1 MKITKKILL
10 FFIRRFNHLKYHL
23 FQLLKKC
30 CDFLIFF
37 AFRFANK
44 KTRTV
49 PKKII
54 VFYLPK
60 FYSSNETDFS
70 VDYFQI
76 LMPLRKYLIKNKF
89 DYEVIEIFH
98 DSLQPFSVL
107 SQLNLLNQHK
117 PAYIIFGSFGPKNYQ
132 FFGISLTL
140 IHLLKK
146 HGYIKSDLVN
156 IGWDTISSNYWTRN
170 EVNKHMDKILIVD
183 NPAKLNVPCNYNVS
197 KYFFLPPPLFKIEL
211 SAMDSWSDLD
221 FSFVGSVGSYRDYRT
236 SYLAGIKE
244 LNRDFIVLDTTSRD
258 QQVSR
263 KEYFEILSGSKISI
277 NFSGSVGKVSQ
288 LKGRVWE
295 ILLSGSML
303 LEDSNTQINQ
313 YFTNNIHFVS
323 FNSEIDLISKIN
335 FYLENEELRKAIA
348 RRGQKR
354 ALELL
359 GTDIFFDSMFKVN
372 VD

>member
-1 MKITKKILL
+1 
-10 FFIRRFNHLKYHL
+10 
-23 FQLLKKC
+23 
-30 CDFLIFF
+30 
-37 AFRFANK
+37 
-44 KTRTV
+44 
-49 PKKII
+49 
-54 VFYLPK
+54 
-60 FYSSNETDFS
+60 
-70 VDYFQI
+70 
-76 LMPLRKYLIKNKF
+76 
-89 DYEVIEIFH
+89 
-98 DSLQPFSVL
+98 
-107 SQLNLLNQHK
+107 
-117 PAYIIFGSFGPKNYQ
+117 
-132 FFGISLTL
+132 
-140 IHLLKK
+140 
-146 HGYIKSDLVN
+146 
-156 IGWDTISSNYWTRN
+156 
-170 EVNKHMDKILIVD
+170 
-183 NPAKLNVPCNYNVS
+183 
-197 KYFFLPPPLFKIEL
+197 
-211 SAMDSWSDLD
+211 MDSWSDLD